1 MKRMHYQNGNIDAI
15 DCRILDALSQN
26 ARTPTAELARLVG
39 LSAPSVAERIKR
51 LEDAGIITGY
61 SANISPEALGFPI
74 SVWLR
79 VRPMPGE
86 IKRVAKILQ
95 KIPEITQ
102 CDRIT
107 GEDCFLARAS
117 VASIAEME
125 QVIDHVTPYAL
136 TNTSVIQSSP
146 VDIRLPPI
154 KKRD

>member
-1 MKRMHYQNGNIDAI
+1 MQYQNGDIDAI

-95 KIPEITQ
+95 KTPEITQ

-125 QVIDHVTPYAL
+125 KVIDHVTPYAL

>member
-1 MKRMHYQNGNIDAI
+1 MQYQNGDIDAI

-125 QVIDHVTPYAL
+125 KVIDHVTPYAL